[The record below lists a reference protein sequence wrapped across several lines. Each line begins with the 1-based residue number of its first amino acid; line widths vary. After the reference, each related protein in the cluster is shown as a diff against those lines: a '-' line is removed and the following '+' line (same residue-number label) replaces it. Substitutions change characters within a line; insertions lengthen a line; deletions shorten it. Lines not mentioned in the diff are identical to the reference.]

1 MIEIEVEKYYGNV
14 ALYSVMPRNIFDSLE
29 MAAFHGNRMC
39 FVDKAQ
45 YDKMMSDYKL
55 KLS

>member
-29 MAAFHGNRMC
+29 MAAFQGNRTC
-39 FVDKAQ
+39 FVDKEQ